1 LAFLTGLF
9 FVIFRD
15 NSRVKIMNQR
25 QSRAEKLL
33 SGAISIGVALAI
45 VGCDSRQSPGNHPN
59 GRRRPAKSARVDK
72 TARVDQRIG
81 AILVEQLGLK
91 SEPKPSDRFVEDL
104 GADSLDCVELVMALE
119 EEFNLEIPD
128 EEAVKL
134 KTLADAVS
142 FISKAQ
148 KR

>member
-1 LAFLTGLF
+1 MMNRRSFVAATTGL
-9 FVIFRD
+9 
-15 NSRVKIMNQR
+15 
-25 QSRAEKLL
+25 
-33 SGAISIGVALAI
+33 GVCAVL
-45 VGCDSRQSPGNHPN
+45 VGCDSGQSPSSNLDA
-59 GRRRPAKSARVDK
+59 RPSPANVRVDK
-72 TARVDQRIG
+72 SAPVDRRVR

-91 SEPKPSDRFVEDL
+91 AEPRLTDRFVEDL

-134 KTLADAVS
+134 KTLADTIA
-142 FISKAQ
+142 FITKAQ